1 LELIPVLEH
10 AEENQVFTNNPI
22 CQDSIYMSIDF
33 YKKVGF
39 IPPWICY
46 YVMENEN
53 LIGCAGFKGKPVN
66 GQIEIAYGTFEKF
79 RNQGLGTKICKT
91 LVNLSL
97 ITDPTVR
104 ITARTL
110 AENNFSTR
118 ILQKNKFSFVGN
130 VLDPEDGDVWEWE
143 YKSDNENEK

>member
-1 LELIPVLEH
+1 LELIPVLEL
-10 AEENQVFTNNPI
+10 AEENPVFTSNPL

-39 IPPWICY
+39 TPPWICY

-53 LIGCAGFKGKPVN
+53 LIGCAGFKGRPVN

-79 RNQGLGTKICKT
+79 RNQGVGTKICKA

-97 ITDPTVR
+97 RTDPNIR

-110 AENNFSTR
+110 PENNFSTR
-118 ILQKNKFSFVGN
+118 
-130 VLDPEDGDVWEWE
+130 VL
-143 YKSDNENEK
+143 